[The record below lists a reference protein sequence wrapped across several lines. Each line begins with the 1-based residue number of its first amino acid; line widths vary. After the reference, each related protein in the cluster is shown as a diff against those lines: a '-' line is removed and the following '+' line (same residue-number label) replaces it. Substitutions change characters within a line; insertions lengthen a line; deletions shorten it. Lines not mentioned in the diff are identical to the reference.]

1 VLGDALKEE
10 FKDEEEQRE
19 ADVGKTFNETAT
31 RSEAT
36 QETVYIISKK
46 KAAIANNRTEDSL
59 NSSTNTTSSSLP
71 LYGGNNNNNVRTGNN
86 NQDPTSTFADTSL
99 PDENDNDNDNTN
111 NDIGVETDVDRIID
125 SHDNEY
131 VLSKANED
139 GGMSLTLDYQFVRDL
154 TVLVCASAI
163 GGFVME
169 LVGQPTINGYFIA
182 GSLIGPGG
190 LNLVKE
196 IVQVQSMAQL
206 GVQLLL
212 FMLGMEFNL
221 TKLRAVRDVSIL
233 GGAAQILCLA
243 AVGGF
248 GAKAIGSSGPLG
260 AFLGALL
267 AMSSTS
273 IVVKCLGE
281 TGRSHNLPG
290 QITIGTLV
298 LQDCVVGLLFA
309 SMPVLVGAVRG
320 SRGGLVD
327 LAAAAWTVFTRLG
340 AVVMVAFIVSRV
352 FLQRAAKA
360 LSTLVDNEVQ
370 QMMSLAF
377 CFVAAM
383 TTARLGISAE
393 LGAFLAGV
401 MMSSTDQ
408 GDTVLHLV
416 KPMAQFF
423 LALFISSTGLI
434 LAPRFLLHHLPVLAA
449 GVMVVIAVK
458 TVVIGGIVMLFRY
471 PIDTALS
478 VGINLAQVGEMA
490 FVLLSAANGMK
501 LVANEVYLLCM
512 GTCALSLLATP
523 FLLQV
528 SARLGPKGRNGD
540 LETQTSGPLVSRRHV

>member
-1 VLGDALKEE
+1 
-10 FKDEEEQRE
+10 
-19 ADVGKTFNETAT
+19 
-31 RSEAT
+31 
-36 QETVYIISKK
+36 
-46 KAAIANNRTEDSL
+46 
-59 NSSTNTTSSSLP
+59 
-71 LYGGNNNNNVRTGNN
+71 
-86 NQDPTSTFADTSL
+86 
-99 PDENDNDNDNTN
+99 
-111 NDIGVETDVDRIID
+111 
-125 SHDNEY
+125 
-131 VLSKANED
+131 
-139 GGMSLTLDYQFVRDL
+139 MSLTLDYQFVRDL
-154 TVLVCASAI
+154 TVLVCASAM
-163 GGFVME
+163 GGFLME

-196 IVQVQSMAQL
+196 IVQVQSIAQL

-233 GGAAQILCLA
+233 GGVAQILCLA
-243 AVGGF
+243 AIGGF

-320 SRGGLVD
+320 SKGGLVD

-360 LSTLVDNEVQ
+360 LSTLVDKEVQ

-408 GDTVLHLV
+408 GDKVLHLV
-416 KPMAQFF
+416 EPMAQFF

-434 LAPRFLLHHLPVLAA
+434 LPPRFLLHHLPVLAA
-449 GVMVVIAVK
+449 GVMVVIALK
-458 TVVIGGIVMLFRY
+458 TVVIGGIVVLFRY
-471 PIDTALS
+471 PLDTALS

-528 SARLGPKGRNGD
+528 SARLGPKGRAGD
-540 LETQTSGPLVSRRHV
+540 LETQTSGPLVSRRYI